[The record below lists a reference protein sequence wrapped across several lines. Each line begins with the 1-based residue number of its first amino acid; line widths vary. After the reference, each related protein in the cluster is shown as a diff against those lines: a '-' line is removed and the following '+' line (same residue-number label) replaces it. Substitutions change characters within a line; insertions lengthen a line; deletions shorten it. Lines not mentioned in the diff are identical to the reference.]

1 MSPEAVTIMELSREK
16 GRIGGCGG
24 RGGGEEQLAKENAS

>member
-16 GRIGGCGG
+16 GRIGGW
-24 RGGGEEQLAKENAS
+24 GGEEQLAKENAS